1 MKFAEPTKFHRKSG
15 MRGTRPWSRNRALE
29 PQFSRRF
36 LRSAAG
42 SSVQEGSDS
51 LNSASQT
58 EVQVYPR
65 KVLLLST
72 LICLNG
78 SGSSQIILR
87 SAGLPTLNEP
97 AGATASSAVSSEL
110 RGMATKGQLGNKLS
124 TAGEREQIKRLY
136 ETANFAPLWI
146 KGDEP
151 TSQATYLIEAMR
163 ASRLKGLNPSDYD
176 AESLGTQ
183 SKSLKGASAAAQA
196 SFDASLTMATMRYI
210 SDLRVGR
217 INPKHLKFGID
228 VQSKQYNLPEFIG
241 KQVASAGNVQSVLD
255 QTEPPYA
262 GYRRIETTLKQYL
275 DLAAKGDGPKVPG
288 GTKTVAPG
296 DTYTG
301 ATPLAERLQLLG
313 DLPQGGSFDSYN
325 GALVEGVKHFQ
336 ARHGLA
342 TDGKLDASTLRELNT
357 PLSARVQQIDD
368 ALERWRWM
376 PTEFQQPPV
385 LVNIPEFRLRA
396 YSEDHQLAL
405 SMNVVVGKAA
415 PTQTPVFTDDIRYI
429 VFRPYW
435 NVPAGILRRTVIPA
449 IMKNS
454 GYLARERFEV
464 TDSTGRVVSP
474 NDDLVAGLR
483 SGKYSVRQKPGP
495 TNALGLIKFMFPNSH
510 SVYLHSTPSTEL
522 FSRSRRDFSSGCI
535 RVEKPAELAGFLLR
549 NQLDGQQPWTVAL
562 AQTAMDSGKDNR
574 QVNLTVKVPVLILY
588 VTAVAEEDGTV
599 HFFDDIYGHDE
610 RLNALL
616 AKGPP
621 YP

>member
-1 MKFAEPTKFHRKSG
+1 MY
-15 MRGTRPWSRNRALE
+15 SRELL
-29 PQFSRRF
+29 FS
-36 LRSAAG
+36 L
-42 SSVQEGSDS
+42 
-51 LNSASQT
+51 
-58 EVQVYPR
+58 
-65 KVLLLST
+65 VL
-72 LICLNG
+72 IGLNG
-78 SGSSQIILR
+78 TASSQVL
-87 SAGLPTLNEP
+87 SQP
-97 AGATASSAVSSEL
+97 ADATASSAISSEL
-110 RGMATKGQLGNKLS
+110 RGMAAKGQLGNNLN
-124 TAGEREQIKRLY
+124 TAGYREQIKKLY
-136 ETANFAPLWI
+136 ESANFAPLWI

-151 TSQATYLIEAMR
+151 TSQARYLIEAMR

-196 SFDASLTMATMRYI
+196 SFDASLSMATMRYI
-210 SDLRVGR
+210 SDLRIGR

-228 VQSKQYNLPEFIG
+228 VQSKKYNLPEFIAQ
-241 KQVASAGNVQSVLD
+241 QVASAGNVPSVLD
-255 QTEPPYA
+255 QTEPPYT

-275 DLAAKGDGPKVPG
+275 DLAAKGDGAKVPG

-301 ATPLAERLQLLG
+301 TTQLAQRLQLLG
-313 DLPQGGSFDSYN
+313 DLPKGGSFDSYS
-325 GALVEGVKHFQ
+325 GTLVEGVKHFQ

-342 TDGKLDASTLRELNT
+342 TDGKLDATTLRELNT

-396 YSEDHQLAL
+396 YSDNHQLAL

-415 PTQTPVFTDDIRYI
+415 PTQTPVFTDDIRFI

-435 NVPAGILRRTVIPA
+435 NVPPGILRRTIIPA
-449 IMKNS
+449 IVKNS

-464 TDSTGRVVSP
+464 TDSSGRVVSP

-535 RVEKPAELAGFLLR
+535 RLEKPAELAGFLLR
-549 NQLDGQQPWTVAL
+549 NQRDGQQPWTVAL
-562 AQTAMDSGKDNR
+562 AQAAMDSGKDNR
-574 QVNLTVKVPVLILY
+574 QVNLAVKVPVLILY
-588 VTAVAEEDGTV
+588 VTAVAEEDSTV
-599 HFFDDIYGHDE
+599 HFFDDIYGHDQ